1 MKGELQWGPVPK
13 QDQESVFKQEQE
25 SFSAPSVG
33 CLCKAGASSCC
44 CSINMNRTGN
54 LSLLLTWTVS
64 ARQASLLCQ
73 LVYPFIGS
81 ICYSCF
87 SVRSCSPVLLG
98 PYKHS
103 HKQPYTVRHSQKQPY
118 TTIHC
123 HTQLYKAIH
132 SHTQLYTVIHSHTK
146 PYTAL
151 HIHTQSYTVIHSHT
165 QPYTAIH
172 SHSQGLLWL
181 GVFQNTKFLP
191 TVGWKDTCPLP
202 IHNPSL
208 YSFSTV
214 CWECFRHGQDPK
226 DGPWPLRPDFLKA
239 NSLAQSNCSDW
250 KFWAETCGKND
261 ITICET
267 RRKEIFKLWQ
277 IDKITAIFPVLRLLF
292 KKLRRFS
299 NTWRNH
305 VNAWLQLL
313 ETQGAGW
320 RAWH

>member
-13 QDQESVFKQEQE
+13 QEQESVFKQEQE

-118 TTIHC
+118 TNIHC

-151 HIHTQSYTVIHSHT
+151 HIHTHCVLHIHTQSYTVIHSHT
-165 QPYTAIH
+165 LPYTAIH
-172 SHSQGLLWL
+172 KGSYDW
-181 GVFQNTKFLP
+181 VFFKIQNFF
-191 TVGWKDTCPLP
+191 PL
-202 IHNPSL
+202 
-208 YSFSTV
+208 
-214 CWECFRHGQDPK
+214 
-226 DGPWPLRPDFLKA
+226 
-239 NSLAQSNCSDW
+239 
-250 KFWAETCGKND
+250 WAERIHVPCQYTTHPFTVSQQFVENFFAMAK
-261 ITICET
+261 I
-267 RRKEIFKLWQ
+267 RRMGH
-277 IDKITAIFPVLRLLF
+277 D
-292 KKLRRFS
+292 
-299 NTWRNH
+299 H
-305 VNAWLQLL
+305 
-313 ETQGAGW
+313 
-320 RAWH
+320 

>member
-13 QDQESVFKQEQE
+13 QEQESVFKQEQE

-33 CLCKAGASSCC
+33 CLCKAGATSCC

-87 SVRSCSPVLLG
+87 SVRSCSPFLLG

-132 SHTQLYTVIHSHTK
+132 SHTQLYTVINSHTK

-172 SHSQGLLWL
+172 SHTQPFTRALMIGCFSKYKISSHCGLK
-181 GVFQNTKFLP
+181 GYMSPANTQPIPLQFL
-191 TVGWKDTCPLP
+191 
-202 IHNPSL
+202 
-208 YSFSTV
+208 
-214 CWECFRHGQDPK
+214 
-226 DGPWPLRPDFLKA
+226 
-239 NSLAQSNCSDW
+239 NSLL
-250 KFWAETCGKND
+250 KM
-261 ITICET
+261 
-267 RRKEIFKLWQ
+267 
-277 IDKITAIFPVLRLLF
+277 
-292 KKLRRFS
+292 FS
-299 NTWRNH
+299 P
-305 VNAWLQLL
+305 
-313 ETQGAGW
+313 
-320 RAWH
+320 